1 MVTYCTLLMAT
12 QFSFMRYHAMP
23 CHAIQFS
30 EHVIISMLIR
40 NFSHLLT
47 NSWIKLPHVHHI
59 TYIPI
64 SQFLWLSVK
73 LFLPGA
79 FDVFEFVGSSAFG
92 FPSCK
97 AILPPSYASFA
108 FLPASFRPFVF
119 APLLRVCL
127 YFSACSSP
135 RTESAHVCIGKHLS
149 QPAHPT
155 SAASGQAKTLLYCG

>member
-1 MVTYCTLLMAT
+1 ML
-12 QFSFMRYHAMP
+12 

-30 EHVIISMLIR
+30 EHVIIPMLVR
-40 NFSHLLT
+40 NLSHLL
-47 NSWIKLPHVHHI
+47 NKLSDQVATRASHHVHTHQP
-59 TYIPI
+59 IPVAVG
-64 SQFLWLSVK
+64 SSFFFQALLTF
-73 LFLPGA
+73 
-79 FDVFEFVGSSAFG
+79 FEFVGSSAFG

-127 YFSACSSP
+127 YFSACTSP

-155 SAASGQAKTLLYCG
+155 SAASGQAKTLLYCGSRWTK